1 MERAMIYLVG
11 IGIWLA
17 VATVLGVALG
27 KAIARTAG

>member
-17 VATVLGVALG
+17 IATLLGVALG

>member
-17 VATVLGVALG
+17 IATLLGIGLG
-27 KAIARTAG
+27 KAIASTAG